1 MIAHTN
7 DKMICCIIEREWLKN
22 KRNCFENCKYFQL
35 ILQSFQAVKCRCFF
49 SNYSSQKQSR

>member
-22 KRNCFENCKYFQL
+22 KRNCFENCKYF
-35 ILQSFQAVKCRCFF
+35 
-49 SNYSSQKQSR
+49 